1 MFKSV
6 AYYVVASF
14 VAASS
19 YGLRGGVR
27 IYAGLCVD
35 MVIVAHRWVYMVIVL
50 LVDWLIRLLVIGRAA
65 N

>member
-27 IYAGLCVD
+27 IYAGL
-35 MVIVAHRWVYMVIVL
+35 WVYGVIIDDRCAL
-50 LVDWLIRLLVIGRAA
+50 LPIYLLIWLPVISYWESQ
-65 N
+65 